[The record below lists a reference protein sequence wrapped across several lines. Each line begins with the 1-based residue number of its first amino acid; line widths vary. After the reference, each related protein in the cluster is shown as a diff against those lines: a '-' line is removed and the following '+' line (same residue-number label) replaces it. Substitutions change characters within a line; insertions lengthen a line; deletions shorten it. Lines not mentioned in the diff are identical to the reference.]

1 MYKMAVYTSDAK
13 IYQLVEQ
20 VMSEIGMRVDIEIQ
34 VSHLDEEAFDY
45 QMIFVYTTSG
55 LGLGPIQKCIGQGE
69 GLCPKVIVFTKDR
82 KISIDVAKLLPVGYI
97 QWPCDAEQIRFSFI
111 QSLRINVV
119 QDKILKLR
127 QNRRIRWLLASQ
139 LIYIHSDRRKVIYHA
154 KNGEIVCYAKLSAI
168 YRQLP
173 PEDFLVIHKSFV
185 VNIWYIQSIEHEKV
199 VLSGGIELPI
209 SATYRRFVH
218 VVWNRQR
225 QLLIESTSGS
235 S

>member
-45 QMIFVYTTSG
+45 QMIFVDTTSG

-127 QNRRIRWLLASQ
+127 QNHLPRKKRRDCVL
-139 LIYIHSDRRKVIYHA
+139 
-154 KNGEIVCYAKLSAI
+154 C
-168 YRQLP
+168 
-173 PEDFLVIHKSFV
+173 KSLR
-185 VNIWYIQSIEHEKV
+185 Y
-199 VLSGGIELPI
+199 L
-209 SATYRRFVH
+209 
-218 VVWNRQR
+218 
-225 QLLIESTSGS
+225 
-235 S
+235 